1 MLTLWRSIG
10 LCLLML
16 VFFGSCGRKEEQIV
30 DVNDLLRIELGKI
43 VPVSPFLKKPADII
57 CVLPPYDG
65 EVRGE
70 VPHRKQINA
79 RLKSIPLFPNE
90 GWVMVFVKDDVVT
103 LQTFKAQPIS
113 PLRAHEGKPKGFR
126 PVQCT
131 SVDRAVFTRIDSI
144 SFTGALML
152 GEQ

>member
-1 MLTLWRSIG
+1 MVA
-10 LCLLML
+10 LLAA
-16 VFFGSCGRKEEQIV
+16 CGRTDVKVV

-43 VPVSPFLKKPADII
+43 VPVSAFLRKPADII

-70 VPHRKQINA
+70 VPHREQIND

-90 GWVMVFVKDDVVT
+90 GWLMVFVKDDVVT

-131 SVDRAVFTRIDSI
+131 SVERAVFTRVDSI